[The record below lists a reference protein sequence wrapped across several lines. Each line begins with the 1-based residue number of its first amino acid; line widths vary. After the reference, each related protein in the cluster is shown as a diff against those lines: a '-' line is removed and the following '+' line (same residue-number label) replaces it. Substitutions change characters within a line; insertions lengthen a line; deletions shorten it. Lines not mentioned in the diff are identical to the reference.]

1 MSRATQ
7 RQSLL
12 SANLANVN
20 TPGYKRRDIGF
31 DIALEKALDVSQAI
45 PSATGTLSVRTAAT
59 VGATEMSKFDKMRED
74 RALKNGEPGSLRLD
88 GNNVDLEKEVMA
100 IAETELRYQALSDMA
115 ARYFSG
121 LKNVIREGR

>member
-7 RQSLL
+7 RHSLL

-20 TPGYKRRDIGF
+20 TPGYKRRDVDF
-31 DIALEKALDVSQAI
+31 AVDLEEAMAEPIAP
-45 PSATGTLSVRTAAT
+45 PST
-59 VGATEMSKFDKMRED
+59 VGALAVRIPQPEMGGGASKFGQLNEE
-74 RALKNGEPGSLRLD
+74 RAIRSGEPGSLRLD

-100 IAETELRYQALSDMA
+100 VAETELRYQALSDMA
-115 ARYFSG
+115 AQYFSG